1 VEHIIINGVMKVKK
15 FKDKFKRIW
24 AFLLA
29 AAFAPV
35 AYLFNGYCTGAS
47 CIGCPASMGCSV
59 GFPFI
64 VVTIILIN
72 SRNKIFNLFKKHNS
86 LTSE

>member
-1 VEHIIINGVMKVKK
+1 MKMEKIQ
-15 FKDKFKRIW
+15 DKFKRIG

-29 AAFAPV
+29 AAFTPV

-64 VVTIILIN
+64 IVTIILIN
-72 SRNKIFNLFKKHNS
+72 SRNKIFHLFKKRKV
-86 LTSE
+86 LTPK